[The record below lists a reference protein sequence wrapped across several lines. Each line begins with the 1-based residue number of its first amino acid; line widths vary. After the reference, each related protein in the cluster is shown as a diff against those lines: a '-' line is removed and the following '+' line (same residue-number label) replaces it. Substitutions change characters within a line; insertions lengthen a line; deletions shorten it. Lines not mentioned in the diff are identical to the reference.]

1 MYQILHPTPL
11 DLVVIFSYALPL
23 NFNLTPLHLPAIQQS
38 SGFRDELRNTCVVV
52 QYCKSF
58 IPKLGPEENATT
70 KGIQI
75 CGK

>member
-1 MYQILHPTPL
+1 MC
-11 DLVVIFSYALPL
+11 LVF
-23 NFNLTPLHLPAIQQS
+23 QQS
-38 SGFRDELRNTCVVV
+38 SGFRDELRNTGVVV

-58 IPKLGPEENATT
+58 IPKLGPEENATV